1 MNHNDMQDILEYY
14 RQQLRKG
21 GVSISTRRTYLC
33 LVHQFLQ
40 FIEHR
45 QMDWRDL
52 SQAKM
57 PELLSG
63 FVTEAKTEAGSLTT
77 QISAIRHFLNTVG
90 VPWNSTALRH
100 PLTQE
105 QLSLFLDA
113 ARRDTAENRTI
124 AFLFAST
131 GIRLNEAVELNR
143 NSFEYVGTTLCM
155 TACRLE
161 SDRQIPLNRETQD
174 TLEEFLAIRTAFQPE
189 TDAPLWLDRND
200 RRLSMRGLSLRVRSI
215 GWAANLL
222 VTPAILRLTRLA
234 QLAQNN
240 QDADTLT
247 YLGMFSNLSS
257 GRRVIKEVLK
267 HSSIDSCPAQVETA
281 PSVAQKETLTTQIP
295 Q

>member
-1 MNHNDMQDILEYY
+1 MNHNDIQDVLECY
-14 RQQLRKG
+14 RQQLRKDR
-21 GVSISTRRTYLC
+21 VPISTRRTYLC
-33 LVHQFLQ
+33 LVHQFLV

-57 PELLSG
+57 PALLRG
-63 FVTEAKTEAGSLTT
+63 FVAEAKTEAGSLST
-77 QISAIRHFLNTVG
+77 QISAIRHFVNTIG
-90 VPWNSTALRH
+90 VPWTSAAPRQ

-131 GIRLNEAVELNR
+131 GIRLSEAVRLNR
-143 NSFEYVGTTLCM
+143 NSFKYVGTTLCM
-155 TACRLE
+155 TVNRLE
-161 SDRQIPLNRETQD
+161 SKRQIPLNRETQD
-174 TLEEFLAIRTAFQPE
+174 NLEEFFDIRTALFV
-189 TDAPLWLDRND
+189 DNDSPLWADRKN

-234 QLAQNN
+234 HLAQNHS
-240 QDADTLT
+240 DADTLT

-257 GRRVIKEVLK
+257 GRRVIKEILK
-267 HSSIDSCPAQVETA
+267 HSPIVACGPGGQSEVA
-281 PSVAQKETLTTQIP
+281 PSVAPHAEQSS
-295 Q
+295 